1 MERVTALAR
10 VGIYYAPAADDPL
23 AVAGATWLGRDADRN
38 VALVQPAVPNIA
50 ALTAEPRR
58 YGFHATLKPPMRL
71 AEGRTWSEFVAAARA
86 LAASVAPF
94 DLPALHVADLHGF
107 LALRETA
114 FCPPLQAL
122 CDRCVAELDDFR
134 QPPDDAELQRRRRAS
149 LSAEQDAML
158 VRWGYPYVFTTWFFH
173 MTLTRRL
180 DAAEKAQVRPLAEA
194 FFAEAVATPRRV
206 EEICV
211 FTQAGPDSDFV
222 IAERLPLG

>member
-1 MERVTALAR
+1 MSGLAR
-10 VGIYYAPAADDPL
+10 VGVYYAPAADDPL

-38 VALVQPAVPNIA
+38 VAVAQPAVANNA

-71 AEGRTWSEFVAAARA
+71 AEGRSWFQFLAAARA
-86 LAASVAPF
+86 VAASVVPF

-114 FCPPLQAL
+114 FCAPLQAL

-134 QPPDDAELQRRRRAS
+134 QPPDDAELQRRRRAA

-158 VRWGYPYVFTTWFFH
+158 RRWGYPYVFETWFFH
-173 MTLTRRL
+173 RTLTRRL
-180 DAAEKAQVRPLAEA
+180 DDAEKAQIKPLAEA
-194 FFAEAVATPRRV
+194 FFAEAIATPRRV
-206 EEICV
+206 SEICV
-211 FTQAGPDSDFV
+211 FTQAGPDADFV